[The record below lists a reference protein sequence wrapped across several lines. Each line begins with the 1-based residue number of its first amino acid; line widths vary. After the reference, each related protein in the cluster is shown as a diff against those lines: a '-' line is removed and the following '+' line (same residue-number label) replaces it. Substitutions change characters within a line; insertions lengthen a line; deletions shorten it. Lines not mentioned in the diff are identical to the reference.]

1 MQTDETQVRF
11 QLRWLLLLISVV
23 VLVLLRDDRLALA
36 LYVGAVVLSVA
47 AWVLMVPRRVAEAER
62 RFHREALRCLA
73 NDDYPGLATLADRQW
88 LLKRFGRKH
97 VLPDTLGLAAAAS
110 GDHAVARRLYL
121 EALGHAPPD
130 ERARIELNLAGEE
143 MALGLLDAAEG
154 RYRSVLARRPDQS
167 IALANLGRIL
177 LQKGEE
183 LTEAAGLLRRAAPLA
198 DPREADEL
206 RALADEAEARAGRKR
221 P

>member
-130 ERARIELNLAGEE
+130 ERARIELK
-143 MALGLLDAAEG
+143 
-154 RYRSVLARRPDQS
+154 
-167 IALANLGRIL
+167 
-177 LQKGEE
+177 KGEE
-183 LTEAAGLLRRAAPLA
+183 LTAAAGLLRRAAPLA